1 MWSPWSSHRKKSS
14 GKFIFL
20 ILKDFLCQLSYLILI
35 FNFRRTY
42 LTSYLGLANIL
53 HMCLYFK
60 LISLTLSL
68 LWMFGCSFFYPYF
81 FLSYYTGN
89 SNQFFTCGLS
99 SVYLYWHCH
108 SPSVVIYIGC
118 PYWCVSLCMCTV
130 KTIIDFPRYNR
141 KYWWENVIPRGI
153 FHVVSHFPLYF
164 TLYRGHF
171 DYLSNSVVPCSSL
184 LVCPLVSQGFCLKG
198 TSRVVIL

>member
-1 MWSPWSSHRKKSS
+1 
-14 GKFIFL
+14 
-20 ILKDFLCQLSYLILI
+20 
-35 FNFRRTY
+35 
-42 LTSYLGLANIL
+42 
-53 HMCLYFK
+53 MCLYFK

-89 SNQFFTCGLS
+89 SKHFLLAVYPVS
-99 SVYLYWHCH
+99 SCIGI
-108 SPSVVIYIGC
+108 VIVPPLWYMYIGC

-141 KYWWENVIPRGI
+141 KYWGENVILRGI

-164 TLYRGHF
+164 TLYRGNF